1 MLDQREKEEEEE
13 EDDGKFKDNTPDD
26 SWFPVGA
33 VPR

>member
-13 EDDGKFKDNTPDD
+13 DDGEFKDNTPDD